1 MECHDMFLVQSLDI
15 SKEQMTTEITKE
27 FFKKVMV
34 EKLVDTVKLP
44 IVYVALEQ
52 TSTSR
57 VAHTVYVTIFFHV
70 IFQTRT

>member
-44 IVYVALEQ
+44 IVYVALE
-52 TSTSR
+52 
-57 VAHTVYVTIFFHV
+57 
-70 IFQTRT
+70 